1 MHFDSFALKDLYFI
15 DSQWL
20 CDVFAHVVSPK
31 CNGKYVRLL
40 HEEQCI
46 QWRIEL
52 VICGKGVKVHTI
64 KQPFI

>member
-40 HEEQCI
+40 HEEPCWFLYI
-46 QWRIEL
+46 VES
-52 VICGKGVKVHTI
+52 
-64 KQPFI
+64 